1 MRTYRNTNNTC
12 DNTSGRRMRR
22 IVSQVA
28 AALAASGGLAVRTT
42 SSSGSCGV
50 PRTTTLDCNS
60 NTPCMDF
67 LTCQTKEAQN
77 AANRTG
83 YYQAADFPTLAPQAQ
98 TSAAVLT
105 AMSTSLGAIDSMLM
119 TGRWRTVVITD
130 LTSTLA
136 SLDSFLVVVKVAGI
150 VRFSLN
156 GGRFARS
163 NANSST
169 QACGFSVCA
178 GPFETVSITFV
189 NNSGAAFGAADQAT
203 VEVRT
208 FYAGEDGFNC
218 SPNCVETPPAEEG
231 CECIEPGASAG
242 FEEVL

>member
-1 MRTYRNTNNTC
+1 MRTYRTNNSNSNC
-12 DNTSGRRMRR
+12 NNDGRRMRR
-22 IVSQVA
+22 IVTQVA
-28 AALAASGGLAVRTT
+28 AALAASGGLTVRTT
-42 SSSGSCGV
+42 GGACGV
-50 PRTTTLDCNS
+50 PRQSTSDCNS
-60 NTPCMDF
+60 TTPCMDF

-83 YYQAADFPTLAPQAQ
+83 YYQAANFPALAPQAQ

-105 AMSTSLGAIDSMLM
+105 AMSTTLGAIDSMTM

-130 LTSTLA
+130 LTSTLT

-189 NNSGAAFGAADQAT
+189 NNSGAAFGATDQAT

-218 SPNCVETPPAEEG
+218 SPNCVEEKPPSEE
-231 CECIEPGASAG
+231 CECIEPGASTG